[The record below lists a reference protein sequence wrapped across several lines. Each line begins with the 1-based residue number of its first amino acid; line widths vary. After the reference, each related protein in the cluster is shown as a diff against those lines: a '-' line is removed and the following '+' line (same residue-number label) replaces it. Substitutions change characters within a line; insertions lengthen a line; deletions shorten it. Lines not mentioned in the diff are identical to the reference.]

1 MATKKSQ
8 KIGRPSKADK
18 LDKNKLKEL
27 YIDGKTDTEI
37 AKIFNISRRTLIN
50 WRKKNPEFVLAL
62 KDDWKKVADH
72 RVERSLYERSC
83 GYEHLE
89 TKAQWVQDESGSR
102 WETLDMVKHY
112 PPDPTSMIFWLKNR
126 QPQKWRDKHDLDIT
140 DTRMVQ
146 AILSSLPAEIREQV
160 KASIKA
166 RAGK

>member
-1 MATKKSQ
+1 
-8 KIGRPSKADK
+8 
-18 LDKNKLKEL
+18 
-27 YIDGKTDTEI
+27 
-37 AKIFNISRRTLIN
+37 
-50 WRKKNPEFVLAL
+50 
-62 KDDWKKVADH
+62 
-72 RVERSLYERSC
+72 
-83 GYEHLE
+83 
-89 TKAQWVQDESGSR
+89 
-102 WETLDMVKHY
+102 MVKHY